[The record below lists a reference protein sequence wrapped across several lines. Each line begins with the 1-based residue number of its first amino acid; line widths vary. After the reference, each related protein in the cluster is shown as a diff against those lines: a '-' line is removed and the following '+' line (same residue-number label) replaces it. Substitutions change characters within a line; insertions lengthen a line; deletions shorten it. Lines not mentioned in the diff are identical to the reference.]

1 MKYPRKTIYFK
12 ADNVDL
18 YEFLESKGKQASE
31 YICQLI
37 RADLEGETESIE
49 ELILKEVQTLREEIK
64 GAKISVLNA
73 PVLEDDEQVDVE
85 RSLEVS
91 DIAMDFLMDLK

>member
-31 YICQLI
+31 YVCNLI
-37 RADLEGETESIE
+37 RADLERDKESFE
-49 ELILKEVQTLREEIK
+49 ELVLSELKALRDEIR
-64 GAKISVLNA
+64 GAKIEVLNDST
-73 PVLEDDEQVDVE
+73 PIEDNEDDQPE
-85 RSLEVS
+85 LS
-91 DIAMDFLMDLK
+91 DDFGGFLDI

>member
-18 YEFLESKGKQASE
+18 YDFLESKGKQASE
-31 YICQLI
+31 YICKLI
-37 RADLEGETESIE
+37 RADLERGTESIE

-64 GAKISVLNA
+64 GAKISVLTD
-73 PVLEDDEQVDVE
+73 PVVE
-85 RSLEVS
+85 ENKPINPNRQLEVS
-91 DIAMDFLMDLK
+91 EDYGDLLSI

>member
-31 YICQLI
+31 YVCNLI
-37 RADLEGETESIE
+37 RADLERDKESFE
-49 ELILKEVQTLREEIK
+49 ELVLSELKALRDEIK
-64 GAKISVLNA
+64 GAKIEVLNDST
-73 PVLEDDEQVDVE
+73 PIEDNEDDQPE
-85 RSLEVS
+85 LS
-91 DIAMDFLMDLK
+91 DDFGGFLDI

>member
-31 YICQLI
+31 YVCNLI
-37 RADLEGETESIE
+37 RADLERDKESFE
-49 ELILKEVQTLREEIK
+49 ELVLSELKALRDEIK
-64 GAKISVLNA
+64 GAKIEVLNNSV
-73 PVLEDDEQVDVE
+73 PIEDNEDDQPELNDDFGGF
-85 RSLEVS
+85 L
-91 DIAMDFLMDLK
+91 DI

>member
-31 YICQLI
+31 YVCNLI
-37 RADLEGETESIE
+37 RADLERDKESFE
-49 ELILKEVQTLREEIK
+49 ELILSELKALRDEIR
-64 GAKISVLNA
+64 GAKIEVLNDST
-73 PVLEDDEQVDVE
+73 PIEDNEDDQPE
-85 RSLEVS
+85 LS
-91 DIAMDFLMDLK
+91 DDFGGFLDI

>member
-31 YICQLI
+31 YVCNLI
-37 RADLEGETESIE
+37 RADLERDKESFE
-49 ELILKEVQTLREEIK
+49 ELILSEIKALRYEIK
-64 GAKISVLNA
+64 GAKIEVLNNSA
-73 PVLEDDEQVDVE
+73 PIEDNEDDQPELNDDFGGF
-85 RSLEVS
+85 L
-91 DIAMDFLMDLK
+91 DI

>member
-31 YICQLI
+31 YVCNLI
-37 RADLEGETESIE
+37 RADLERDKESFE
-49 ELILKEVQTLREEIK
+49 ELVLSELKALKEEIK
-64 GAKISVLNA
+64 GAKIEVLNDST
-73 PVLEDDEQVDVE
+73 PIEDNEDDQPE
-85 RSLEVS
+85 LS
-91 DIAMDFLMDLK
+91 DDFGGFLDI

>member
-31 YICQLI
+31 YVCNLI
-37 RADLEGETESIE
+37 RADLERDKDSFE
-49 ELILKEVQTLREEIK
+49 ELMKEYAESKDVTMK
-64 GAKISVLNA
+64 KISALSEEKKEEFIKYLLQCTLN
-73 PVLEDDEQVDVE
+73 
-85 RSLEVS
+85 
-91 DIAMDFLMDLK
+91 K

>member
-31 YICQLI
+31 YVCNLI
-37 RADLEGETESIE
+37 RADLERDKESFE
-49 ELILKEVQTLREEIK
+49 ELILSEIKALRDEIK
-64 GAKISVLNA
+64 GAKIEVLNDLA
-73 PVLEDDEQVDVE
+73 PVEDNKDDQPE
-85 RSLEVS
+85 LS
-91 DIAMDFLMDLK
+91 DDFGGFLNI

>member
-31 YICQLI
+31 YVCNLI
-37 RADLEGETESIE
+37 RADLERDKESFE
-49 ELILKEVQTLREEIK
+49 ELILSELKALKEEIK
-64 GAKISVLNA
+64 GAKIEVLNDST
-73 PVLEDDEQVDVE
+73 PIEDNEDDQPE
-85 RSLEVS
+85 LS
-91 DIAMDFLMDLK
+91 DDFGGFLDI

>member
-31 YICQLI
+31 YVCNLI
-37 RADLEGETESIE
+37 RADLERDKESFE
-49 ELILKEVQTLREEIK
+49 ELVLSELKALRDEIK
-64 GAKISVLNA
+64 GAKIEVLNDSA
-73 PVLEDDEQVDVE
+73 PVEDNKDDQPE
-85 RSLEVS
+85 LS
-91 DIAMDFLMDLK
+91 DDFGGLLNV

>member
-31 YICQLI
+31 YICNLI
-37 RADLEGETESIE
+37 RADLERDKESFE
-49 ELILKEVQTLREEIK
+49 ELVLSELKALKEEIK
-64 GAKISVLNA
+64 GAKIEVLNDSA
-73 PVLEDDEQVDVE
+73 PIEDNEDDQPELNDDFGGF
-85 RSLEVS
+85 L
-91 DIAMDFLMDLK
+91 DI

>member
-31 YICQLI
+31 YVCNLI
-37 RADLEGETESIE
+37 IAYLERYKESFE
-49 ELILKEVQTLREEIK
+49 ELVLSELKAIKEEIK
-64 GAKISVLNA
+64 GAKI
-73 PVLEDDEQVDVE
+73 
-85 RSLEVS
+85 
-91 DIAMDFLMDLK
+91 

>member
-31 YICQLI
+31 YVCNLI
-37 RADLEGETESIE
+37 RADLERDKESFE
-49 ELILKEVQTLREEIK
+49 ELILSEIKALRDEIK
-64 GAKISVLNA
+64 GAKIEVLNDSA
-73 PVLEDDEQVDVE
+73 PIEDNEDDQPE
-85 RSLEVS
+85 LS
-91 DIAMDFLMDLK
+91 DDFGGFLDI